1 MQKNTMWFVPHKI
14 NWRVVEEMRKLSQ
27 PFERTERNLLYAV
40 NKFFLKGQTYYE
52 QDKKVKEYDSNFFTF
67 MQRQECFTV
76 EIRCI
81 SWVVA
86 YSERPTS
93 QKTVQIDDIEMYQ
106 DEKRI

>member
-1 MQKNTMWFVPHKI
+1 MWFVPHKI
-14 NWRVVEEMRKLSQ
+14 NWLVVEEMRKLSQ

-40 NKFFLKGQTYYE
+40 NKFFLKGQSYFE

-81 SWVVA
+81 S
-86 YSERPTS
+86 
-93 QKTVQIDDIEMYQ
+93 
-106 DEKRI
+106 